1 MLLTE
6 NTSKAGQKQE
16 QCQDT
21 EVPSGTVLSQETL
34 PIKINAW
41 KSAEVSHHGS
51 FLLLLWQIPRSLVP

>member
-16 QCQDT
+16 QCQDI
-21 EVPSGTVLSQETL
+21 EVPSGTVLSHETL

-41 KSAEVSHHGS
+41 KSTEVSHHGS
-51 FLLLLWQIPRSLVP
+51 FLFLL

>member
-16 QCQDT
+16 QCQDI

-34 PIKINAW
+34 PVEINAW
-41 KSAEVSHHGS
+41 KLTEVSHHSS
-51 FLLLLWQIPRSLVP
+51 FLLLL

>member
-16 QCQDT
+16 QCQDM
-21 EVPSGTVLSQETL
+21 EVPSGSVLSQET

-41 KSAEVSHHGS
+41 KSTEVSHHSG
-51 FLLLLWQIPRSLVP
+51 FLLLL

>member
-51 FLLLLWQIPRSLVP
+51 FLLLL